1 MNSNDSVTNAFG
13 VSKKI
18 VAKNQQTFGN
28 VTGLK
33 MLEQGFRKQE
43 KNENEVVNSTDEQT
57 TDCQNPPADSDNRNR
72 KRYLPITNAPDQ
84 EPHVSSSQGGVSDHS
99 RTPSPAKLTSRRPSV
114 SGVSSTGLKL
124 RILLLSED

>member
-1 MNSNDSVTNAFG
+1 MNSKDSVTNAFG

-18 VAKNQQTFGN
+18 VAENKQTLGN
-28 VTGLK
+28 FTGLK

-43 KNENEVVNSTDEQT
+43 KNENEVVNSIDEKT
-57 TDCQNPPADSDNRNR
+57 TDCQ
-72 KRYLPITNAPDQ
+72 NAPDQ

-99 RTPSPAKLTSRRPSV
+99 RVIILRKVPESILLSFQTPSPAKLTSRRPSV